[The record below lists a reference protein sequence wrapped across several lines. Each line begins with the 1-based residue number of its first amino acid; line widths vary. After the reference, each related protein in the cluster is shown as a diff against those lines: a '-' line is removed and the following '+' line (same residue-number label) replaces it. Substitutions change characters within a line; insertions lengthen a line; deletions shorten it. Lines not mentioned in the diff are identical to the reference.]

1 MKKLLS
7 IGFLMMG
14 FTFTVTQGLVI
25 RELMVSFFGNELSIG
40 LILGNWLILEA
51 LGSGPL
57 GKLANRW
64 GDKPASFA
72 ILQILFALFLPICLY
87 AIYSI
92 RSIVGAIPGE
102 GIGLVPIF
110 WSSFLVLIPIALI
123 DGAMFAFG
131 CKCFARLTES
141 KAPSIG
147 RVYVYEAA
155 GAIVGGIVFTYL
167 FIPFLYTLQIVLVL
181 FMLNVFLASV
191 IFISSYQRGGG
202 LLPFIPAYVIL
213 FLIILIGFIVILHP
227 DMDRFQRWLT
237 RRQWEGFDVVYA
249 ENSMYGNVAVIR
261 RESQYTFFSDGIPI
275 LTSPMPDVV
284 FNEEIVHLPMLFI
297 PNPQNALVISG
308 GLGGVISELEKY
320 PLNKVDY
327 AELDPLIIEAIQ
339 QFPTTLTLSELADPR
354 LLLERVDG
362 RLLVR
367 KRVMNSTNTYDLVIL
382 NLPYPT
388 TLQLNRFYTVEFF
401 KLVNDLLAEDGVLVI
416 GWPGSL
422 SYMSDELRN
431 LNLMLL
437 QTLREVFPKVKPIP
451 GDFTLWM
458 ASPTNEFG
466 ALSIEEVIGRW
477 ENRGIDTRLMTTAHI
492 LLRLDQRYLDWF
504 WDSLSSDIDR
514 KKPFINEDL
523 HPLGLYYGLSYW
535 HAMFSP
541 EIRSVFEAFGKVN
554 LGFLSLIIVG
564 TFLVFL
570 GVMRRTGKGKVLVVP
585 IAIMTTGFSGMMADL
600 VMIFAFQSLY
610 GFVFS
615 WIGLFITAFMI
626 GLGLAGALMTHKM
639 KQITDHWGVLIKIEL
654 GLVLYWVVVLIAL
667 NFLYDNIMQPFLF
680 TSTQWI
686 LLGLNVSGGFLVGS
700 QFPLANKI
708 LEEEKGERK
717 GSIGALY
724 ASDLIGAFLGS
735 VLVSVVLIP
744 ILGIL
749 MTCLFVAILK
759 LSSLLLVTALR
770 SRF

>member
-1 MKKLLS
+1 MKKLLA
-7 IGFLMMG
+7 IGFLLMG
-14 FTFTVTQGLVI
+14 FTFTVTQGLLI

-51 LGSGPL
+51 LGSGFL

-72 ILQILFALFLPICLY
+72 ILQILFAVFLPICLY

-92 RSIVGAIPGE
+92 RSIVGAIQGE

-110 WSSFLVLIPIALI
+110 WSSFLVLIPLALV

-131 CKCFARLTES
+131 CQCFTKLTGL
-141 KAPSIG
+141 KAPSISK
-147 RVYVYEAA
+147 VYVYEAL

-167 FIPFLYTLQIVLVL
+167 LIPFLYTLQIVLFLSGLNLLLAL
-181 FMLNVFLASV
+181 F
-191 IFISSYQRGGG
+191 IFISSPQRRGGR
-202 LLPFIPAYVIL
+202 LSFIPAYVIV
-213 FLIILIGFIVILHP
+213 FLLILLSSVVMTHP
-227 DMDRFQRWLT
+227 EVDHFQRWLT
-237 RRQWEGFDVVYA
+237 SQQWEGFDVVYA

-275 LTSPMPDVV
+275 LTSPMPDIVL
-284 FNEEIVHLPMLFI
+284 NEEIVHLPMLFI
-297 PNPQNALVISG
+297 SDPQNALVVSG

-320 PLNKVDY
+320 PLHGIDY

-354 LLLERVDG
+354 LKIESVDG

-367 KRVMNSTNTYDLVIL
+367 KGIIKSTKTYDLVLL

-401 KLVNDLLAEDGVLVI
+401 RLVHELLSDEGVLVI

-431 LNLMLL
+431 LNLMIL
-437 QTLREVFPKVKPIP
+437 QTLQEVFPHVRPIP
-451 GDFTLWM
+451 GDFILWM
-458 ASPTNEFG
+458 ASPMNELEV
-466 ALSIEEVIGRW
+466 LSTDELVGRW
-477 ENRGIDTRLMTTAHI
+477 EDREIDTRLMTTPHI

-504 WDSLSSDIDR
+504 WDSLSIESDP
-514 KKPFINEDL
+514 KTTFINEDL
-523 HPLGLYYGLSYW
+523 HPLGLFYGLSYW
-535 HAMFSP
+535 HALFSP
-541 EIRSVFEAFGKVN
+541 ELRSVFDSLGKVN
-554 LGFLSLIIVG
+554 LGVLTVLVIVIS
-564 TFLVFL
+564 FVCL
-570 GVMRRTGKGKVLVVP
+570 GMMKRTGKGKTLVVS
-585 IAIMTTGFSGMMADL
+585 IAIVTTGFTGMTADL

-610 GFVFS
+610 GFVYY
-615 WIGLFITAFMI
+615 WIGLFITAFMV
-626 GLGLAGALMTHKM
+626 GLGLAGALMTHKL
-639 KQITDHWGVLIKIEL
+639 KQITDRWGVLIKIEL
-654 GLVLYWVVVLIAL
+654 GLVLYWAL
-667 NFLYDNIMQPFLF
+667 VPITLYFLYANSMQPFVF

-686 LLGLNVSGGFLVGS
+686 LLGLNAIGGFLVGS
-700 QFPLANKI
+700 QFPLASKI
-708 LEEEKGERK
+708 LEGENGEQKR
-717 GSIGALY
+717 SIGALY

-735 VLVSVVLIP
+735 ILVSVVLIP

-749 MTCLFVAILK
+749 ITCIFVAILK
-759 LSSLLLVTALR
+759 ACSLLLVIALR